1 MNPHTLLMK
10 RPSTWWRKKEAVK
23 TRLTRARTDFPQV
36 SELDHGI
43 PVASKTA
50 VKCLFSAQY
59 FYCHFG
65 KRSRKFP
72 SPSIP
77 NTGAE
82 EPCWQ
87 HPVLSLPS
95 VQAPY
100 CSPEDR
106 CNAPWSFLGVVK
118 HQKMSRV
125 WKSFCFSAFSE
136 QLPSPGYSFWVLESL
151 KKKESPDI

>member
-1 MNPHTLLMK
+1 MNPHILLTK
-10 RPSTWWRKKEAVK
+10 RPSTWWRKQGAVK
-23 TRLTRARTDFPQV
+23 NRLTRAHTDFPQV

-65 KRSRKFP
+65 VDGRKFP

-77 NTGAE
+77 NMGAE

-87 HPVLSLPS
+87 HPVLSIPS

-100 CSPEDR
+100 CNVRADAMPPDLLV
-106 CNAPWSFLGVVK
+106 AK

-125 WKSFCFSAFSE
+125 WKSFCFPAFSE
-136 QLPSPGYSFWVLESL
+136 QLRSPGYSFGVLESL
-151 KKKESPDI
+151 KKKESPDIL